1 MVRFIGFGIGTF
13 FVLVLLVSAL
23 LPRDPVSPDMA
34 KSLHLYP
41 EGNVAWHQEGPFGLG
56 VFGTYDRA
64 QLQRGFQVYK
74 EVCAACHGLKR
85 VAFRDLAGIGFTEPE
100 IKALAKAV
108 DIPSVDERTGE
119 PTTRKGLPSDRFPSP
134 YPNDIAARA
143 ANNNAIPPDMSLIIK
158 ARHDGLDYTH
168 SLLTGYGKPVPKGWE
183 VGQGLYYNPYF
194 HSVNIAMP
202 PPLTGEGQVTYADG
216 TKATVEQM
224 SQDVTAFLHWASEP
238 ELERRRQAGLV
249 VFVFLSVLSV
259 LAYLTY
265 RKVWQDVAH

>member
-1 MVRFIGFGIGTF
+1 MVRFIGFGVGVF

-23 LPRDPVSPDMA
+23 LPREEPSPDMA
-34 KSLHLYP
+34 KALHLYP
-41 EGNVAWHQEGPFGLG
+41 RDVAWHQDGPLGLG

-85 VAFRDLAGIGFTEPE
+85 VAFRDLAGLGFSEPE

-108 DIPSVDERTGE
+108 DVPTLDERTGE
-119 PTTRKGLPSDRFPSP
+119 PSTRKGLPSDRFPSP

-143 ANNNAIPPDMSLIIK
+143 ANNNAIPPDLSLIIK
-158 ARHDGLDYTH
+158 ARHDGLNYSY

-183 VGQGLYYNPYF
+183 VGQGLHYNPYF

-202 PPLTGEGQVTYADG
+202 KPLNDEQVTYADG
-216 TKATVEQM
+216 TKATVSQM
-224 SQDVTAFLHWASEP
+224 SKDVTAFLHWASEP
-238 ELERRRQAGLV
+238 ELERRRQAGVV
-249 VFVFLSVLSV
+249 VFIFLSVLSL

-265 RKVWQDVAH
+265 RKVWSDVAH